1 MEFGPGT
8 AYVRGYRVKT
18 LSPTYVD
25 LDKPRDTQSAQNTII
40 PFDMGNDIVVTNVYG
55 FPNATGST
63 LSNAYQTIE
72 LRDDFTSS
80 GGTGAGNIVGFAR
93 LACMEHTSD
102 GDDTTFGNADDT
114 YKTNLFDVQMFTVI
128 ELATAQTIDLG
139 SLLVGATSGAR
150 GYLVNALSAADHA
163 TLYGVE
169 GTFVVGEMI
178 TVDGLNKD
186 TIEVVHSYN
195 FSDTRQVL
203 ARDESSN
210 TVEFTADI
218 ILNDN
223 VGVQG

>member
-40 PFDMGNDIVVTNVYG
+40 PFEMGNDVVVTNVYG

-80 GGTGAGNIVGFAR
+80 GGTGAGNVVGFAR
-93 LACMEHTSD
+93 LATMEHTSD
-102 GDDTTFGNADDT
+102 GDNTTFGDADDT
-114 YKTNLFDVQMFTVI
+114 YKMNLFDVQMFTVI

-169 GTFVVGEMI
+169 GTFAVGEKI
-178 TVDGLNKD
+178 GRAHVRTPV
-186 TIEVVHSYN
+186 
-195 FSDTRQVL
+195 
-203 ARDESSN
+203 
-210 TVEFTADI
+210 TA
-218 ILNDN
+218 
-223 VGVQG
+223 